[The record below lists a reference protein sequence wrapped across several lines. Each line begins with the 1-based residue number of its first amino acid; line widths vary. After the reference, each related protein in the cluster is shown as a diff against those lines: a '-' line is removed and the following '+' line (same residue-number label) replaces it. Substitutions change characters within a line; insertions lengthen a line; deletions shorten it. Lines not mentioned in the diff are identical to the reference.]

1 MAEVYG
7 GSTRI
12 LGCST
17 VHVCTFGDL
26 LLDVIV
32 RLERPLAPGG
42 DAPAQT
48 RVGAGGQAAN
58 VAAWVA
64 ALGGRARFVG
74 KRGDDDAGALAAGRL
89 SDHGVE
95 VCGPV
100 GVGSTG
106 VVVALVE
113 LGGERTMAA
122 DRGVAPELTPD
133 ELDDAWFA
141 ELDWLHVSGYAL
153 TATPIADAAA
163 AATKAA
169 RASRARV
176 SVDLASWSALRD
188 AGSGIVRERLDSLAP
203 DLVFGTAHELELVG
217 DGGASVRVT
226 KLGRSGCLVERDG
239 QRIEL
244 PAEPADVADTTGAG
258 DAFAAG
264 FLLGDSIDDSARR
277 GIAAAARAVSR
288 LGAMP

>member
-1 MAEVYG
+1 
-7 GSTRI
+7 
-12 LGCST
+12 
-17 VHVCTFGDL
+17 
-26 LLDVIV
+26 
-32 RLERPLAPGG
+32 
-42 DAPAQT
+42 
-48 RVGAGGQAAN
+48 
-58 VAAWVA
+58 
-64 ALGGRARFVG
+64 
-74 KRGDDDAGALAAGRL
+74 
-89 SDHGVE
+89 
-95 VCGPV
+95 
-100 GVGSTG
+100 
-106 VVVALVE
+106 
-113 LGGERTMAA
+113 
-122 DRGVAPELTPD
+122 
-133 ELDDAWFA
+133 
-141 ELDWLHVSGYAL
+141 
-153 TATPIADAAA
+153 
-163 AATKAA
+163 
-169 RASRARV
+169 V